1 MRRPVSLAFSQKRRN
16 HSSAA
21 TAVCRECRKRF
32 LLSRRSNQHRHA
44 GGAPHNGS
52 RFCSPRCKQAAYR
65 KRNAGRLETDT
76 HATVTCRLEDVENV
90 GEIGTKKTVLDP
102 RIVPDKRYPNMYR
115 LKLSDGSLSDM
126 VSLTRA
132 KDALAALDEG
142 GAAVSRAPLAY
153 VYDAD
158 DKSAGIF
165 ATPKEAAKALPGGES

>member
-1 MRRPVSLAFSQKRRN
+1 MTRPVSPAFSQKRRN

-52 RFCSPRCKQAAYR
+52 RFCSPRCKQAAYH
-65 KRNAGRLETDT
+65 KRNAGRLNTAQGANT
-76 HATVTCRLEDVENV
+76 HATVTCRLEDIENV

-115 LKLSDGSLSDM
+115 LKLPDGSLSDM

-132 KDALAALDEG
+132 KDALAALDER
-142 GAAVSRAPLAY
+142 VRP
-153 VYDAD
+153 
-158 DKSAGIF
+158 
-165 ATPKEAAKALPGGES
+165 

>member
-1 MRRPVSLAFSQKRRN
+1 MTRPLSLRFSQKRRD
-16 HSSAA
+16 HPSAA

-65 KRNAGRLETDT
+65 KRNAGRLKTAQGANT
-76 HATVTCRLEDVENV
+76 HATVTRRLEGIENV
-90 GEIGTKKTVLDP
+90 GEIETKKRVLDP

-115 LKLSDGSLSDM
+115 LKPDDSLSDM

-132 KDALAALDEG
+132 KDALAALDER
-142 GAAVSRAPLAY
+142 VRAN
-153 VYDAD
+153 
-158 DKSAGIF
+158 
-165 ATPKEAAKALPGGES
+165 GES

>member
-65 KRNAGRLETDT
+65 KRNAGRLKTAQGANT
-76 HATVTCRLEDVENV
+76 QATVTCPVEDIENV
-90 GEIGTKKTVLDP
+90 GEIGTKKTVLHP
-102 RIVPDKRYPNMYR
+102 RIVPDKCYPNMYR
-115 LKLSDGSLSDM
+115 FKLPDGSLSDM
-126 VSLTRA
+126 VNLTRA
-132 KDALAALDEG
+132 KDALAAMHG
-142 GAAVSRAPLAY
+142 RV
-153 VYDAD
+153 
-158 DKSAGIF
+158 
-165 ATPKEAAKALPGGES
+165 